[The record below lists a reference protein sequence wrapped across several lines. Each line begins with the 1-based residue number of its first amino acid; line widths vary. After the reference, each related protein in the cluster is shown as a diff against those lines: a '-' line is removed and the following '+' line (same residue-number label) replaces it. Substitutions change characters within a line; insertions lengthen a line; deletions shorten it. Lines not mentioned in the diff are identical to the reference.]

1 VFSKFDKNQLKLRRA
16 FSLEDLSAEP
26 TNGTDGTVEDEE
38 SDESVFSMG
47 GAALV
52 RRHSFP
58 MLGGI
63 EDDVADPF
71 FREQLDKIKE
81 AVLEDSQKD
90 NVYAEVKPE
99 APKTQHQKKK
109 KLVNRRTQTYLR
121 ELLQLDGEDIQDS
134 DMEIVMEEEAEIDDQ
149 YTKGII
155 KDLIE
160 GLSESSHRDDVGA
173 AEKKKTKRGQEP
185 LRPIP
190 DFEFADIMGEFEIDD
205 AGNYIILR
213 GEAGEL
219 LDRNERPVN
228 KRGYLVDKLGNVV
241 NTKQEI
247 ILMASELDSDEEIP
261 ASYGFEK
268 RK

>member
-1 VFSKFDKNQLKLRRA
+1 M
-16 FSLEDLSAEP
+16 
-26 TNGTDGTVEDEE
+26 EDED
-38 SDESVFSMG
+38 SDESMNSLG

-71 FREQLDKIKE
+71 FREQLDRIKE
-81 AVLEDSQKD
+81 AVLEDAQKD
-90 NVYAEVKPE
+90 NVYAEVKQDVG
-99 APKTQHQKKK
+99 KTQHQKKK

-121 ELLQLDGEDIQDS
+121 ELLQLDGEDMQDS

-155 KDLIE
+155 KDVIE
-160 GLSESSHRDDVGA
+160 GLSEMSHRDEHG
-173 AEKKKTKRGQEP
+173 AEKKKAKRGQEP

-241 NTKQEI
+241 NTKQEV
-247 ILMASELDSDEEIP
+247 ILTASELDSDEEIP

-268 RK
+268 RKQTLLNMSND

>member
-1 VFSKFDKNQLKLRRA
+1 M
-16 FSLEDLSAEP
+16 EDLSAEP
-26 TNGTDGTVEDEE
+26 TNGTDGTMEDEE
-38 SDESVFSMG
+38 SDESINSLG

-71 FREQLDKIKE
+71 FREQLDRIKE
-81 AVLEDSQKD
+81 AVLEDAQKD
-90 NVYAEVKPE
+90 NVYAEVKQDVG
-99 APKTQHQKKK
+99 KTQHQKKK

-121 ELLQLDGEDIQDS
+121 ELLQLDGEDMQDS

-155 KDLIE
+155 KDVIE
-160 GLSESSHRDDVGA
+160 GLSETSHRDEFG
-173 AEKKKTKRGQEP
+173 AEKKKAKRGQEP

-247 ILMASELDSDEEIP
+247 ILTASELDSDEEIP

-268 RK
+268 RKQTLLNMSND